1 MASFAFA
8 LVDLYCFGWEEAR
21 QILLCRFGPHKGGGS
36 DGAFQLLEYQI
47 VWRERQILTTFR
59 QKNLSAKGARVAP
72 PLGYCPFLALFG
84 PKTQFLGHLE
94 EFFCCYFH
102 IRSASG
108 WGVSPFKQLVSGGSS
123 M

>member
-21 QILLCRFGPHKGGGS
+21 QILFCRFGPHKGGGS

-59 QKNLSAKGARVAP
+59 QKNFSAKRARVAP
-72 PLGYCPFLALFG
+72 PPGVLS
-84 PKTQFLGHLE
+84 
-94 EFFCCYFH
+94 FF
-102 IRSASG
+102 
-108 WGVSPFKQLVSGGSS
+108 SPFWSKNTVFRPFGGIFLLLFSY
-123 M
+123 